1 MFAILIALHVI
12 VSVLLIVIVLMQ
24 SGRGGGL
31 TEGLAAG
38 AESLFGAKTNTFMVR
53 VTAFLAVGFLVTTLS
68 LAFLSTQRSKSLM
81 ERKGAVVTQKSA
93 PVSAAPVVPAA
104 TAKPE
109 AKEIVPTP
117 NPKTTE

>member
-1 MFAILIALHVI
+1 MFALLIALHVI

-38 AESLFGAKTNTFMVR
+38 AESLFGSKTNTFMVR

-68 LAFLSTQRSKSLM
+68 LAFLSTQRNKSLM
-81 ERKGAVVTQKSA
+81 ERKVAAVTQKAA
-93 PVSAAPVVPAA
+93 PVSAPVNPAA
-104 TAKPE
+104 TEKPE
-109 AKEIVPTP
+109 GKEIAPTP
-117 NPKTTE
+117 AAKTAE